1 MAPTDAPTASA
12 APTTVTKTPT
22 AAPTTAAPTTAAPT
36 SAPTA
41 VPTTAAPTAV
51 VTTVAPTVAV
61 TTLAPTD
68 PVVCEDTILN
78 FKFIH
83 PKKGSELTRNCDYLE
98 KSTNQRCKYDDIGS
112 ACSKT
117 CGNCDVC
124 VDTTLRVKVL
134 IDMNDKEKP
143 RPRSCEWVG
152 RKAKKTR
159 CAYPGVSDACRLT
172 CGTCTV

>member
-1 MAPTDAPTASA
+1 MAPTDAPTVSSP
-12 APTTVTKTPT
+12 PTTVTKTPT
-22 AAPTTAAPTTAAPT
+22 AAPT
-36 SAPTA
+36 TA

-61 TTLAPTD
+61 TTLAPTA

-78 FKFIH
+78 FKFIQ
-83 PKKGSELTRNCDYLE
+83 PKKGEELTRACDYLE

-124 VDTTLRVKVL
+124 VDTTLRIKVL
-134 IDMNDKEKP
+134 ISMNDFEKP

-152 RKAKKTR
+152 RKAKIER
-159 CAYPGVSDACRLT
+159 CAIPGVSDACRLT